1 MYVPLGVGPG
11 SAGTLTVDGG
21 GSSFNTSSLHVGD
34 SGGAG
39 TLTVSNGGTVT
50 AGNVLVAAYAGSTGT
65 VNIGAAA
72 GQAPVPPVTIAAS
85 SIRFRTGTRRLLFH
99 HTRSNSPVPVPAP

>member
-21 GSSFNTSSLHVGD
+21 GSSFNTTSLHVGD

-72 GQAPVPPVTIAAS
+72 GQAPVPPGTIAAR
-85 SIRFRTGTRRLLFH
+85 SIGFHTGTGTLEFN
-99 HTRSNSPVPVPAP
+99 HTTAN

>member
-72 GQAPVPPVTIAAS
+72 GQAPGAPGTIPARS
-85 SIRFRTGTRRLLFH
+85 IGFRPRPRRIRFQH
-99 HTRSNSPVPVPAP
+99 NRSQ